1 MRSLRFVLALALVV
15 SGPLVGT
22 VTLAHAHDASTP
34 GLYNS
39 QCPLNEAAGH
49 TLASQLDPPAVA
61 PLDAATILLPP
72 AREWIALDAVPS
84 PAAPR
89 APPLS

>member
-1 MRSLRFVLALALVV
+1 MRHLRLVLALALAI
-15 SGPLVGT
+15 SALLVGT
-22 VTLAHAHDASTP
+22 VTLAHAHDLATP

-49 TLASQLDPPAVA
+49 TLASQLEPPAVA
-61 PLDAATILLPP
+61 PLDVATLLLPF
-72 AREWIALDAVPS
+72 ARAEVALDAVPS